1 VIVQLQRVLVILVV
15 LGVLGVLAACRA
27 SSAPEVAPMLLTPA
41 QAEAR
46 TMVPFTRAVQ
56 LQKAGRI
63 TEVTFDLPAPQKPAI
78 PILNVGLRL
87 QDTDARRLLDASEK
101 ITLGRLPTRLRLE
114 RIDGSAL
121 DPVQLWQRTRDG
133 RDSQKIPDDGVVTDL
148 TTGSVD
154 INSLAEAGLYSE
166 DVLYRTLQL
175 AQVGGIAP
183 GRYILVVDLVEDRPQ
198 LDGLKA
204 ELIVGYQS
212 LGK

>member
-1 VIVQLQRVLVILVV
+1 MTRPLRRGAAVLAV
-15 LGVLGVLAACRA
+15 LGALAACRA
-27 SSAPEVAPMLLTPA
+27 SPAPEVAPPLLTRA
-41 QAEAR
+41 QAESR
-46 TMVPFTRAVQ
+46 TVVPFTRAVQ

-63 TEVTFDLPAPQKPAI
+63 AEVPFDLPAPQKPAI
-78 PILNVGLRL
+78 PILNIGLRL

-114 RIDGSAL
+114 RIDGSA
-121 DPVQLWQRTRDG
+121 PRHVQLWQRTRDG
-133 RDSQKIPDDGVVTDL
+133 RDLQKIVDDGVVTDL

-166 DVLYRTLQL
+166 GVLYRTLQL
-175 AQVGGIAP
+175 AQVGGITP
-183 GRYILVVDLVEDRPQ
+183 GRYLLLVELVEDRPQ
-198 LDGLKA
+198 LEGLKA

>member
-1 VIVQLQRVLVILVV
+1 MIVQMQRVLVTLVV
-15 LGVLGVLAACRA
+15 LGVLVACRA
-27 SSAPEVAPMLLTPA
+27 SSAPEVAPTLLTPA
-41 QAEAR
+41 QAAAR
-46 TMVPFTRAVQ
+46 TVVPFTRAVQ

-63 TEVTFDLPAPQKPAI
+63 AEVTFDLPAPQKPAI

-87 QDTDARRLLDASEK
+87 QETDARRLLDASEK

-114 RIDGSAL
+114 RIDASTPG
-121 DPVQLWQRTRDG
+121 PVQLWQRTRDG

-166 DVLYRTLQL
+166 EVLYRTLQL

-183 GRYILVVDLVEDRPQ
+183 GRYVLVVDLVEDRPG
-198 LDGLKA
+198 LERLKA

>member
-1 VIVQLQRVLVILVV
+1 VIVQLQRVLVTLVV
-15 LGVLGVLAACRA
+15 LGVLVACRA
-27 SSAPEVAPMLLTPA
+27 SSAPEVAPTLLTPA
-41 QAEAR
+41 QAAAR
-46 TMVPFTRAVQ
+46 TVVPFTRAVQ

-63 TEVTFDLPAPQKPAI
+63 AEVTFDLPAPQKPAI

-87 QDTDARRLLDASEK
+87 QETDARRLLHASEK

-114 RIDGSAL
+114 RIDASTPGS
-121 DPVQLWQRTRDG
+121 VQLWQRTRDG

-166 DVLYRTLQL
+166 EVLYRTLQL

-183 GRYILVVDLVEDRPQ
+183 GRYVLVVDLVEDRPE
-198 LDGLKA
+198 LEGLKA

>member
-1 VIVQLQRVLVILVV
+1 VIVQLQRVLVTLVV
-15 LGVLGVLAACRA
+15 LGVLVACRA
-27 SSAPEVAPMLLTPA
+27 SSAPEVAPTLLTPA
-41 QAEAR
+41 QAAAR
-46 TMVPFTRAVQ
+46 TVVPFTRAVQ

-63 TEVTFDLPAPQKPAI
+63 AEVTFDLPAPQKPAI

-87 QDTDARRLLDASEK
+87 QETDARRLLDASEK

-114 RIDGSAL
+114 RIDASTPG
-121 DPVQLWQRTRDG
+121 PVQLWQRTRDG

-166 DVLYRTLQL
+166 EVLYRTLQL

-183 GRYILVVDLVEDRPQ
+183 GRYVLVVDLVEDRPE
-198 LDGLKA
+198 LEGLKA

>member
-1 VIVQLQRVLVILVV
+1 VQLQRVLVTLVV
-15 LGVLGVLAACRA
+15 LGVLVACRA
-27 SSAPEVAPMLLTPA
+27 SSAPEVAPTLLTPA
-41 QAEAR
+41 QAAAR
-46 TMVPFTRAVQ
+46 TVVPFTRAVQ

-63 TEVTFDLPAPQKPAI
+63 AEVTFDLPAPQKPAI

-87 QDTDARRLLDASEK
+87 QETDARRLLDASEK

-114 RIDGSAL
+114 RIDASTPG
-121 DPVQLWQRTRDG
+121 PVQLWQRTRDG

-166 DVLYRTLQL
+166 EVLYRTLQL

-183 GRYILVVDLVEDRPQ
+183 GRYVLVVDLVEDRPE
-198 LDGLKA
+198 LEGLKA

>member
-1 VIVQLQRVLVILVV
+1 MQLQRVLVTLVV
-15 LGVLGVLAACRA
+15 LGVLGACRA
-27 SSAPEVAPMLLTPA
+27 SSAPEVAPLRLTPA

-46 TMVPFTRAVQ
+46 TVVPFTRAVQ

-63 TEVTFDLPAPQKPAI
+63 AEVTFDLPAPQKPAI

-87 QDTDARRLLDASEK
+87 QDTDARQLLDASEK
-101 ITLGRLPTRLRLE
+101 ITLGRLPMRLRLE
-114 RIDGSAL
+114 RIDGGAPG
-121 DPVQLWQRTRDG
+121 PVQLWQRTRDG
-133 RDSQKIPDDGVVTDL
+133 RDSQKIPDDGVVTYL

-166 DVLYRTLQL
+166 EVLYRTLQL

-183 GRYILVVDLVEDRPQ
+183 GRYVLVVDLVEDRPQ
-198 LDGLKA
+198 LEGLKA

>member
-1 VIVQLQRVLVILVV
+1 MIVQLQRVLVTLVV
-15 LGVLGVLAACRA
+15 LGVLVACRA
-27 SSAPEVAPMLLTPA
+27 SSAPEVAPTLLTPA
-41 QAEAR
+41 QAAAR
-46 TMVPFTRAVQ
+46 TVVPFTRAVQ

-63 TEVTFDLPAPQKPAI
+63 AEVTFDLPAPQKPAI

-87 QDTDARRLLDASEK
+87 QETDARRLLDASEK

-114 RIDGSAL
+114 RIDASTPG
-121 DPVQLWQRTRDG
+121 PVQLWQRTRDG
-133 RDSQKIPDDGVVTDL
+133 HDSQKIPDDGVVTDL

-166 DVLYRTLQL
+166 EVLYRTLQL

-183 GRYILVVDLVEDRPQ
+183 GRYVLVVDLVEDRPE
-198 LDGLKA
+198 LEGLKA

-212 LGK
+212 LVK

>member
-1 VIVQLQRVLVILVV
+1 MQLQRVLVTLVV
-15 LGVLGVLAACRA
+15 LGVLVACRA
-27 SSAPEVAPMLLTPA
+27 SSAPEAAPTLLTPA
-41 QAEAR
+41 QAAAR
-46 TMVPFTRAVQ
+46 TVVPFTRAVQ

-63 TEVTFDLPAPQKPAI
+63 AEVTFDLPAPQKPAI

-87 QDTDARRLLDASEK
+87 QETDARRLLDASEK

-114 RIDGSAL
+114 RIDASTPG
-121 DPVQLWQRTRDG
+121 PVQLWQRTRDG

-166 DVLYRTLQL
+166 EVLYRTLQL

-183 GRYILVVDLVEDRPQ
+183 GRYVLVVDLVEDRPE
-198 LDGLKA
+198 LEGLKA

>member
-1 VIVQLQRVLVILVV
+1 MTRPVRRGLVV
-15 LGVLGVLAACRA
+15 LAVLAALAACRA
-27 SSAPEVAPMLLTPA
+27 SPAPEVAPPLLSRA

-46 TMVPFTRAVQ
+46 TVVPFTRVVQ
-56 LQKAGRI
+56 LQKVGRI
-63 TEVTFDLPAPQKPAI
+63 AEVTFDLPAPQKPAI
-78 PILNVGLRL
+78 PILNIGLRL
-87 QDTDARRLLDASEK
+87 QDTDARQLLDASEK
-101 ITLGRLPTRLRLE
+101 ITHGRLPTRLRLE
-114 RIDGSAL
+114 RIDGSAPG
-121 DPVQLWQRTRDG
+121 PVQLWQRTRDG
-133 RDSQKIPDDGVVTDL
+133 RDSQKVGEDDVVTDL

-183 GRYILVVDLVEDRPQ
+183 GRYVLRVDLVEDRPQ
-198 LDGLKA
+198 LEGLKA

>member
-1 VIVQLQRVLVILVV
+1 MQLQRVLVILVV

>member
-1 VIVQLQRVLVILVV
+1 MIVQLQRVLVTLVV
-15 LGVLGVLAACRA
+15 LGVLVACRA
-27 SSAPEVAPMLLTPA
+27 SSAPEVAPTLLTPA
-41 QAEAR
+41 QAAAR
-46 TMVPFTRAVQ
+46 TVVPFTRAVQ

-63 TEVTFDLPAPQKPAI
+63 AEVTFDLPAPQKPAI

-87 QDTDARRLLDASEK
+87 QETDARRLLDASEK

-114 RIDGSAL
+114 RIDASTPG
-121 DPVQLWQRTRDG
+121 PVQLWQRTRDG

-166 DVLYRTLQL
+166 EVLYRTLQL

-183 GRYILVVDLVEDRPQ
+183 GRYVLVVDLVEDRPE
-198 LDGLKA
+198 LEGLKA

>member
-1 VIVQLQRVLVILVV
+1 VIVQLQRVLVTLVV
-15 LGVLGVLAACRA
+15 LGVLGACRA
-27 SSAPEVAPMLLTPA
+27 SSAPEVAPLLLTPA

-46 TMVPFTRAVQ
+46 TVVPFTRAVQ

-63 TEVTFDLPAPQKPAI
+63 AEVTFDLPAPQKPAI

-87 QDTDARRLLDASEK
+87 QDTDARQLLDASEK

-114 RIDGSAL
+114 RIDGSAPG
-121 DPVQLWQRTRDG
+121 PVQLWQRTRDG

-166 DVLYRTLQL
+166 EVL
-175 AQVGGIAP
+175 
-183 GRYILVVDLVEDRPQ
+183 
-198 LDGLKA
+198 
-204 ELIVGYQS
+204 
-212 LGK
+212 

>member
-1 VIVQLQRVLVILVV
+1 MQMQRVLVTLVV
-15 LGVLGVLAACRA
+15 LGVLVACRA
-27 SSAPEVAPMLLTPA
+27 SSAPEVAPTLLTPA
-41 QAEAR
+41 QAAAR
-46 TMVPFTRAVQ
+46 TVVPFTRAVQ

-63 TEVTFDLPAPQKPAI
+63 AEVTFDLPAPQKPAI

-87 QDTDARRLLDASEK
+87 QETDARRLLDASEK

-114 RIDGSAL
+114 RIDASTPG
-121 DPVQLWQRTRDG
+121 PVQLWQRTRDG

-166 DVLYRTLQL
+166 EVLYRTLQL

-183 GRYILVVDLVEDRPQ
+183 GRYVLVVDLVEDRPG
-198 LDGLKA
+198 LERLKA

>member
-1 VIVQLQRVLVILVV
+1 MTRSLRRRLVLLAV
-15 LGVLGVLAACRA
+15 LGALAACRA
-27 SSAPEVAPMLLTPA
+27 SPAPEVAPPLLTRA

-46 TMVPFTRAVQ
+46 TVVPFTRAVQ

-63 TEVTFDLPAPQKPAI
+63 AEVTFDLPAPQKPAI
-78 PILNVGLRL
+78 PILNIGLRL

-114 RIDGSAL
+114 RIDGSAARH
-121 DPVQLWQRTRDG
+121 VQLWQRTRDG
-133 RDSQKIPDDGVVTDL
+133 RDSQKIADDGAVTDL

-166 DVLYRTLQL
+166 EVLYRTLQL

-183 GRYILVVDLVEDRPQ
+183 GRYLLRVDLVEDRPQ
-198 LDGLKA
+198 LEGLKA

>member
-1 VIVQLQRVLVILVV
+1 MTLVV
-15 LGVLGVLAACRA
+15 LGVLVACRA
-27 SSAPEVAPMLLTPA
+27 SSAPEVAPTLLTPA
-41 QAEAR
+41 QAAAR
-46 TMVPFTRAVQ
+46 TVVPFTRAVQ

-63 TEVTFDLPAPQKPAI
+63 AEVTFDLPAPQKPAI

-87 QDTDARRLLDASEK
+87 QETDARRLLDASEK

-114 RIDGSAL
+114 RIDASTPG
-121 DPVQLWQRTRDG
+121 PVQLWQRTRDG

-166 DVLYRTLQL
+166 EVLYRTLQL

-183 GRYILVVDLVEDRPQ
+183 GRYVLVVDLVEDRPE
-198 LDGLKA
+198 LEGLKA

>member
-1 VIVQLQRVLVILVV
+1 MTRPLRRGLVV
-15 LGVLGVLAACRA
+15 LAVLGALAACRA
-27 SSAPEVAPMLLTPA
+27 SPAPEVAPPLLTRA

-46 TMVPFTRAVQ
+46 TVVPFTRAVQ

-63 TEVTFDLPAPQKPAI
+63 AEVTFDLPAPQKPAI
-78 PILNVGLRL
+78 PILNIGLRL

-114 RIDGSAL
+114 RIDGSA
-121 DPVQLWQRTRDG
+121 PRHVQLWQRTRDG
-133 RDSQKIPDDGVVTDL
+133 RDSQKIGDDGVVTDL

-175 AQVGGIAP
+175 AQVGGVAP
-183 GRYILVVDLVEDRPQ
+183 GRYVLRVDLVEDRPQ
-198 LDGLKA
+198 LDGLDA

>member
-1 VIVQLQRVLVILVV
+1 MIVQLQRVLVTLVV
-15 LGVLGVLAACRA
+15 LGVLVACRA
-27 SSAPEVAPMLLTPA
+27 SSAPEVAPTLLTPA
-41 QAEAR
+41 QAAAR
-46 TMVPFTRAVQ
+46 TVVPFTRAVQ

-63 TEVTFDLPAPQKPAI
+63 AEVTFDLPSPQKPAI

-87 QDTDARRLLDASEK
+87 HDTDARRLLDASEK

-114 RIDGSAL
+114 RIDGSAPG
-121 DPVQLWQRTRDG
+121 PVQLWQRTRDG

-166 DVLYRTLQL
+166 EVLYRTLQL

-183 GRYILVVDLVEDRPQ
+183 GRYVLVVDLVEDRPQ
-198 LDGLKA
+198 LEGLKT

>member
-1 VIVQLQRVLVILVV
+1 MQLQRVLVTLVV
-15 LGVLGVLAACRA
+15 LGVLVACRA
-27 SSAPEVAPMLLTPA
+27 SSAPEVAPTLLTPA
-41 QAEAR
+41 QAAAR
-46 TMVPFTRAVQ
+46 TVVPFTRAVQ

-63 TEVTFDLPAPQKPAI
+63 AEVTFGLPAPQKPAI

-87 QDTDARRLLDASEK
+87 QETDARRLLDASEK

-114 RIDGSAL
+114 RIDASTPG
-121 DPVQLWQRTRDG
+121 PVQLWQRTRDG

-166 DVLYRTLQL
+166 EVLYRTLQL

-183 GRYILVVDLVEDRPQ
+183 GRYVLVVDLVEDRPE
-198 LDGLKA
+198 LEGLKA

>member
-1 VIVQLQRVLVILVV
+1 MQLQRVLVTLVV
-15 LGVLGVLAACRA
+15 LGVLVACRA
-27 SSAPEVAPMLLTPA
+27 SSAPEVAPTLLTPA
-41 QAEAR
+41 QAAAR
-46 TMVPFTRAVQ
+46 TVVPFTRAVQ

-63 TEVTFDLPAPQKPAI
+63 AEVTFDLPAPQKPAI

-87 QDTDARRLLDASEK
+87 QETDARRLLDASEK

-114 RIDGSAL
+114 RIDVSTPG
-121 DPVQLWQRTRDG
+121 PVQLWQRTRDG

-166 DVLYRTLQL
+166 EVVYRTLQL

-183 GRYILVVDLVEDRPQ
+183 GRYVLVVDLVEDRPE
-198 LDGLKA
+198 LEGLKA

>member
-1 VIVQLQRVLVILVV
+1 MQLQRVLVTLVV
-15 LGVLGVLAACRA
+15 LGVLGACRA
-27 SSAPEVAPMLLTPA
+27 SSAPEVAPLLLTPA

-46 TMVPFTRAVQ
+46 TVVPFTRAVQ

-63 TEVTFDLPAPQKPAI
+63 AEVTFDLPAPQKPAI

-114 RIDGSAL
+114 RIDGSAPG
-121 DPVQLWQRTRDG
+121 PVQLWQRNRDG
-133 RDSQKIPDDGVVTDL
+133 RDSQKIPDDCVVTDL

-166 DVLYRTLQL
+166 EVLYRTLQL

-183 GRYILVVDLVEDRPQ
+183 GRYVLVVDLVEDRPQ
-198 LDGLKA
+198 LEGLKA

>member
-1 VIVQLQRVLVILVV
+1 MQLQRVLVTLVV
-15 LGVLGVLAACRA
+15 LGVLVACRA
-27 SSAPEVAPMLLTPA
+27 SSAPEVAPTLLTPA
-41 QAEAR
+41 QAAAR
-46 TMVPFTRAVQ
+46 TVVPFTRAVQ

-63 TEVTFDLPAPQKPAI
+63 AEVTFDLPAPQKPAI

-87 QDTDARRLLDASEK
+87 QETDARRLLHASEK

-114 RIDGSAL
+114 RIDASTPG
-121 DPVQLWQRTRDG
+121 PVQLWQRTRDG

-166 DVLYRTLQL
+166 EVLYRTLQL

-183 GRYILVVDLVEDRPQ
+183 GRYVLVVDLVEDRPE
-198 LDGLKA
+198 LEGLKA

>member
-1 VIVQLQRVLVILVV
+1 MQLQRVLVTLVV
-15 LGVLGVLAACRA
+15 LGVLVACRA
-27 SSAPEVAPMLLTPA
+27 SSAPEVAPTLLTPA
-41 QAEAR
+41 QAAAR
-46 TMVPFTRAVQ
+46 TVVPFTRAVQ

-63 TEVTFDLPAPQKPAI
+63 AEVTFDLPAPQKPAI

-87 QDTDARRLLDASEK
+87 QETDARRLLHASEK

-114 RIDGSAL
+114 RIDASTPGS
-121 DPVQLWQRTRDG
+121 VQLWQRTRDG

-166 DVLYRTLQL
+166 EVLYRTLQL

-183 GRYILVVDLVEDRPQ
+183 GRYVLVVDLVEDRPE
-198 LDGLKA
+198 LEGLKA

>member
-1 VIVQLQRVLVILVV
+1 MQLQRVLVTLIV
-15 LGVLGVLAACRA
+15 LGVLGACRA
-27 SSAPEVAPMLLTPA
+27 SSAPEVAPLLLTPA
-41 QAEAR
+41 HAEAR
-46 TMVPFTRAVQ
+46 TVVPFTRAVQ

-63 TEVTFDLPAPQKPAI
+63 AEVTFDLPAPQKPAI

-114 RIDGSAL
+114 RIDGSAPG
-121 DPVQLWQRTRDG
+121 PVQLWQRTRDG

-166 DVLYRTLQL
+166 EVLYRTLQL

-183 GRYILVVDLVEDRPQ
+183 GRYVLVVDLVEDRPQ
-198 LDGLKA
+198 LEGLKT

>member
-1 VIVQLQRVLVILVV
+1 MQLQRVLVTLVV
-15 LGVLGVLAACRA
+15 LGVLGACRA
-27 SSAPEVAPMLLTPA
+27 SSAPEVAPLLLTPA

-46 TMVPFTRAVQ
+46 TVVPFTRAVQ

-63 TEVTFDLPAPQKPAI
+63 AEVTFDLPAPQKPAI

-114 RIDGSAL
+114 RIDGSAPG
-121 DPVQLWQRTRDG
+121 PVQLWQRTRDG

-166 DVLYRTLQL
+166 EVLYRTLQL

-183 GRYILVVDLVEDRPQ
+183 GRYVLVVDLVEDRSQ
-198 LDGLKA
+198 LEGLKA

>member
-1 VIVQLQRVLVILVV
+1 MQLQRVLVTLVV
-15 LGVLGVLAACRA
+15 LGVLGACRA
-27 SSAPEVAPMLLTPA
+27 SSAPEVAPLLLTPA

-46 TMVPFTRAVQ
+46 TVVPFTRAVQ

-63 TEVTFDLPAPQKPAI
+63 AEVTFDLPAPQKPAI

-114 RIDGSAL
+114 RIDGSAPG
-121 DPVQLWQRTRDG
+121 PVQLWQRTRDG

-166 DVLYRTLQL
+166 EVLYRTLQL

-183 GRYILVVDLVEDRPQ
+183 GRYLLVVDLVEDRPQ
-198 LDGLKA
+198 LEGLKA

>member
-1 VIVQLQRVLVILVV
+1 VQLQRVLVTLIV
-15 LGVLGVLAACRA
+15 LGVLGACRA
-27 SSAPEVAPMLLTPA
+27 SSAPEVAPLLLTPA
-41 QAEAR
+41 QAAAR
-46 TMVPFTRAVQ
+46 TVVPFTRAVQ

-63 TEVTFDLPAPQKPAI
+63 AEVTFDLPAPQKPAI

-87 QDTDARRLLDASEK
+87 QETDARRLLDASEK

-114 RIDGSAL
+114 RIDASTPG
-121 DPVQLWQRTRDG
+121 PVQLWQRTRDG

-166 DVLYRTLQL
+166 EVLYRTLQL

-183 GRYILVVDLVEDRPQ
+183 GRYVLVVDLVEDRPG
-198 LDGLKA
+198 LERLKA

>member
-1 VIVQLQRVLVILVV
+1 
-15 LGVLGVLAACRA
+15 
-27 SSAPEVAPMLLTPA
+27 
-41 QAEAR
+41 
-46 TMVPFTRAVQ
+46 VQ

-63 TEVTFDLPAPQKPAI
+63 AEVTFDLPAPQKPAI

-87 QDTDARRLLDASEK
+87 QETDARRLLHASEK

-114 RIDGSAL
+114 RIDASTPGS
-121 DPVQLWQRTRDG
+121 VQLWQSTRDG

-166 DVLYRTLQL
+166 EVLYRTLQL

-183 GRYILVVDLVEDRPQ
+183 GRYVLVVDLVEDRPE
-198 LDGLKA
+198 LEGLKA

>member
-1 VIVQLQRVLVILVV
+1 MQLQRVLVTLVV
-15 LGVLGVLAACRA
+15 LGVLGACRA
-27 SSAPEVAPMLLTPA
+27 SSAPEVAPLLLTPA

-46 TMVPFTRAVQ
+46 TVVPFTRAVQ

-63 TEVTFDLPAPQKPAI
+63 AEVTFDLPAPQKPAI

-87 QDTDARRLLDASEK
+87 QDTDARQLLDASEK

-114 RIDGSAL
+114 RIDGSAPG
-121 DPVQLWQRTRDG
+121 PVQLWQRTRDG

-166 DVLYRTLQL
+166 EVLYRTLQL

-183 GRYILVVDLVEDRPQ
+183 GRYVLVVDLVEDRPQ
-198 LDGLKA
+198 LEGLKA

>member
-1 VIVQLQRVLVILVV
+1 MQLQRVLVTLV
-15 LGVLGVLAACRA
+15 VLGVLAACRA

-46 TMVPFTRAVQ
+46 TVVPFTRAVQ

-63 TEVTFDLPAPQKPAI
+63 AEVTFDLPAPQKPAI

-114 RIDGSAL
+114 RIDGTAPG
-121 DPVQLWQRTRDG
+121 PVQLWQRNRDG

-154 INSLAEAGLYSE
+154 INSLTEAGLYSE
-166 DVLYRTLQL
+166 EVLYRTLQL

-198 LDGLKA
+198 LEGLKA

>member
-1 VIVQLQRVLVILVV
+1 VIVQLQRVLVTLVV
-15 LGVLGVLAACRA
+15 LGVLVACRA
-27 SSAPEVAPMLLTPA
+27 SSAPEVAPTLLTPA
-41 QAEAR
+41 QAAAR
-46 TMVPFTRAVQ
+46 TVVPFTRAVQ

-63 TEVTFDLPAPQKPAI
+63 AEVTFDLPAPQKPAI

-87 QDTDARRLLDASEK
+87 QETDARRLLDASEK

-114 RIDGSAL
+114 RIDVSTPG
-121 DPVQLWQRTRDG
+121 PVQLWQRTRDG

-166 DVLYRTLQL
+166 EVVYRTLQL

-183 GRYILVVDLVEDRPQ
+183 GRYVLVVDLVEDRPE
-198 LDGLKA
+198 LEGLKA

>member
-1 VIVQLQRVLVILVV
+1 MQLQRVLVTLVV
-15 LGVLGVLAACRA
+15 LGVLVACRA
-27 SSAPEVAPMLLTPA
+27 SSAPEVAPTLLTPA
-41 QAEAR
+41 QAAAR
-46 TMVPFTRAVQ
+46 TVVPFTRAVQ

-63 TEVTFDLPAPQKPAI
+63 AEVTFDLPAPQKPAI

-87 QDTDARRLLDASEK
+87 QEADARRLLDASEK

-114 RIDGSAL
+114 RIDASTPG
-121 DPVQLWQRTRDG
+121 PVQLWQRTRDG

-166 DVLYRTLQL
+166 EVLYRTLQL

-183 GRYILVVDLVEDRPQ
+183 GRYVLVVDLVEDRPE
-198 LDGLKA
+198 LEGLKA

>member
-1 VIVQLQRVLVILVV
+1 MIVQLQRVLVTLVV
-15 LGVLGVLAACRA
+15 LGVLVACRA
-27 SSAPEVAPMLLTPA
+27 SSAPEVAPTLLTPA
-41 QAEAR
+41 QAAAR
-46 TMVPFTRAVQ
+46 TVVPFTRAVQ

-63 TEVTFDLPAPQKPAI
+63 AEVTFDLPAPEKPAI

-87 QDTDARRLLDASEK
+87 QETDARRLLDASEK

-114 RIDGSAL
+114 RIDVSAPG
-121 DPVQLWQRTRDG
+121 PVQLWQRTRDG

-166 DVLYRTLQL
+166 EVLYRTLQL

-183 GRYILVVDLVEDRPQ
+183 GRYVLVVDLVEDRPG
-198 LDGLKA
+198 LEGLKA

>member
-1 VIVQLQRVLVILVV
+1 MTRSMRRGLVV
-15 LGVLGVLAACRA
+15 LAVLGALAACRA
-27 SSAPEVAPMLLTPA
+27 SPAPDTAPPLLTRA
-41 QAEAR
+41 QADAR
-46 TMVPFTRAVQ
+46 TIVPFTRAVQ

-63 TEVTFDLPAPQKPAI
+63 AEVPFDLPAPQKPAI
-78 PILNVGLRL
+78 PILNIGLRL

-114 RIDGSAL
+114 RIDGSA
-121 DPVQLWQRTRDG
+121 PRHVQLWQRTRDG
-133 RDSQKIPDDGVVTDL
+133 RDSQKIADDGVVTDL

-166 DVLYRTLQL
+166 GVLYRTLQL
-175 AQVGGIAP
+175 AQVGGITP
-183 GRYILVVDLVEDRPQ
+183 GRYLLLVELVEDRPQ
-198 LDGLKA
+198 LEGLKA

>member
-1 VIVQLQRVLVILVV
+1 MIVQLQRVLVTLVV
-15 LGVLGVLAACRA
+15 LGMLAACRA
-27 SSAPEVAPMLLTPA
+27 SSAPEVAPTLLTPA

-46 TMVPFTRAVQ
+46 TVVPFTRVVQ

-63 TEVTFDLPAPQKPAI
+63 AEVTFDLPAPQKPAI

-114 RIDGSAL
+114 RIDGSAPG
-121 DPVQLWQRTRDG
+121 PVQLWQRTRDG

-166 DVLYRTLQL
+166 EALYRTLQL

-183 GRYILVVDLVEDRPQ
+183 GRYVLLVDLVEDRPQ
-198 LDGLKA
+198 LEGLKA